1 MNLFELC
8 TILFVLMMLS
18 IVDEGASESGKITI
32 HYIGKVAKILRSD
45 KYNDRNS
52 CNSRYVLNYPIMARY
67 RLS

>member
-8 TILFVLMMLS
+8 TILSVLMMLS

-45 KYNDRNS
+45 ISVMIAILVTHDM
-52 CNSRYVLNYPIMARY
+52 C
-67 RLS
+67 

>member
-32 HYIGKVAKILRSD
+32 HYIGKVAKIL
-45 KYNDRNS
+45 N
-52 CNSRYVLNYPIMARY
+52 IMIAI
-67 RLS
+67 LVTHDMC

>member
-32 HYIGKVAKILRSD
+32 HYIGKVAKI